1 MLYYFQMKYHVS
13 FDVDFKR
20 NTYLGKLIAL
30 EGIDG
35 SGKTIQ
41 AELLAENLT
50 KLGKKVY
57 LTKNPTDGVIGQFIR
72 KVLQG
77 KISVPL
83 VSFQYLFSADR
94 QIQQVEL
101 IEHLKK
107 GETVIS
113 DRYFWSAVAYG
124 PVDRDG
130 VDYKNEATFQL
141 IAQGV
146 LSMYHQFIIPDTTF
160 YLDVSVKTGLLRV
173 KDAAKEKE
181 LYENTEKMEK
191 AKKGYKWLLQEFPK
205 EFTIID
211 AEKSVDTV
219 QNSIL
224 NEISKF

>member
-1 MLYYFQMKYHVS
+1 M
-13 FDVDFKR
+13 
-20 NTYLGKLIAL
+20 
-30 EGIDG
+30 
-35 SGKTIQ
+35 
-41 AELLAENLT
+41 
-50 KLGKKVY
+50 
-57 LTKNPTDGVIGQFIR
+57 
-72 KVLQG
+72 
-77 KISVPL
+77 
-83 VSFQYLFSADR
+83 
-94 QIQQVEL
+94 
-101 IEHLKK
+101 
-107 GETVIS
+107 
-113 DRYFWSAVAYG
+113 AYG

-205 EFTIID
+205 EITIID